1 MRRGRAHAAGSCSRI
16 PCVLVRG
23 NVLRPCFQPR
33 ALPAPRAQAARCLRS
48 TGRNLGAST
57 MHIYVSP
64 TCMLLILSAT
74 LNVILLCVSMVD
86 TNSNDGRNLQE
97 TTPMGK
103 RGKRNRQYHDSSG
116 ACNSQEALA
125 LQEIQSRA
133 VAQYEGPSGQAYWSW
148 QSKRVELGGKITA
161 LLFAPYF
168 TPNVRAAADIGCGSG
183 TVIKELPASEKWC
196 VEVNPLARAYSKQT
210 TPSLKTVAQIAEL
223 PDNHF
228 DLLMSNH
235 ALEHTPCPLLSA
247 STLLPKLKPGGILVI
262 TVPSLEDEET
272 IGRERINKFGHE
284 YIASDQHH
292 HLYVWGPQQLG
303 NLLKVAGYEVLEAKT
318 RRYTRTGKGDNAFLR
333 RGVEAFWRVAE
344 KENRHPQTFV
354 VARRPG

>member
-1 MRRGRAHAAGSCSRI
+1 
-16 PCVLVRG
+16 
-23 NVLRPCFQPR
+23 
-33 ALPAPRAQAARCLRS
+33 
-48 TGRNLGAST
+48 